1 MSAPEPTPSDHA
13 DETIDAALPPLF
25 WDGDGDEWLEESS
38 PEFAALRAIVEDA
51 NRDATPREIAE
62 RCKEKGNSSVKYGV
76 ANKLYARYAVEHYT
90 AGLAAGCDDD
100 ALNGTLYCNR
110 AHAGLLLKNHR
121 KAHRD
126 AVRATE
132 MIPRNVKGWFR
143 AAKAALALEM
153 VDECARCCVGGLEIE
168 GDNRELKVMLRE
180 AKRLVEKREKQAT
193 LDAEEKVRIRA
204 YVETLKAKKI
214 RLGPATLGSGE
225 RFPTVDPST
234 SAATYWTLFV
244 YPESMQTDVV
254 EAASEISTLGEHLD
268 VLFNPAGPPLEWDS
282 RGHYTRDSVEVYWQT
297 NAAVPYTWEQVETK
311 MLDAA
316 GLSKR
321 EADDDT
327 RKEIEAMAKGGGKVD
342 SRDQFMRR
350 IDPKIK
356 LGDLFREKE
365 FVIAGHP
372 VLYVVAKGTEF
383 HQQFLNGEWEL

>member
-193 LDAEEKVRIRA
+193 LDAEEKLRIRA

-225 RFPTVDPST
+225 RFPDGGSVD
-234 SAATYWTLFV
+234 
-244 YPESMQTDVV
+244 ER
-254 EAASEISTLGEHLD
+254 GD
-268 VLFNPAGPPLEWDS
+268 VL
-282 RGHYTRDSVEVYWQT
+282 
-297 NAAVPYTWEQVETK
+297 
-311 MLDAA
+311 DALRLPGIDA
-316 GLSKR
+316 NG
-321 EADDDT
+321 
-327 RKEIEAMAKGGGKVD
+327 
-342 SRDQFMRR
+342 RR
-350 IDPKIK
+350 
-356 LGDLFREKE
+356 
-365 FVIAGHP
+365 
-372 VLYVVAKGTEF
+372 
-383 HQQFLNGEWEL
+383 

>member
-1 MSAPEPTPSDHA
+1 
-13 DETIDAALPPLF
+13 
-25 WDGDGDEWLEESS
+25 
-38 PEFAALRAIVEDA
+38 
-51 NRDATPREIAE
+51 
-62 RCKEKGNSSVKYGV
+62 
-76 ANKLYARYAVEHYT
+76 
-90 AGLAAGCDDD
+90 
-100 ALNGTLYCNR
+100 
-110 AHAGLLLKNHR
+110 
-121 KAHRD
+121 
-126 AVRATE
+126 

-168 GDNRELKVMLRE
+168 CDNRELKVMLRE

-193 LDAEEKVRIRA
+193 LDAEEKLRIRA

-316 GLSKR
+316 GVSKR